1 MLTQAET
8 KSKVDAPSPNGANG
22 RDGQGRFARGNPG
35 GPGNPHAQQVGKLRS
50 ALLRAV
56 SEADMQAIVARLV
69 ELAKEGNVQAA
80 KEVIDRC
87 IGRPV
92 EADLIER
99 IEDLETVMEERRQ

>member
-1 MLTQAET
+1 MLTQAQT
-8 KSKVDAPSPNGANG
+8 KSKVDAPSPNGSNG
-22 RDGQGRFARGNPG
+22 RDGRGRFSKGNSG
-35 GPGNPHAQQVGKLRS
+35 GPGNPYAQQVGKLRS

-56 SEADMQAIVARLV
+56 SEADMQAIVGRLV

-92 EADLIER
+92 EADLFER
-99 IEDLETVMEERRQ
+99 IEQLEAVMKEREQ